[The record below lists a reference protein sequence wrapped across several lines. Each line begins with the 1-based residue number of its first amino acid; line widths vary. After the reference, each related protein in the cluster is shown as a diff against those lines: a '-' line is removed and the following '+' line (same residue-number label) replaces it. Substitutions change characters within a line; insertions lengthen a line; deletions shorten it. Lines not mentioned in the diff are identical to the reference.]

1 LDLEFEDWRLSN
13 DCDYSLPGVL
23 KLEGIDFDHIIE
35 ATSYRSD
42 IPIENYFR
50 YDGSYTT
57 PSCAEEV
64 MYIIS
69 ADPIEATE
77 K

>member
-1 LDLEFEDWRLSN
+1 MIATILCQEFLN
-13 DCDYSLPGVL
+13 L
-23 KLEGIDFDHIIE
+23 KEVELIIISVDFDHIIE

-57 PSCAEEV
+57 PSCAG
-64 MYIIS
+64 IIFNQK
-69 ADPIEATE
+69 IILNFF
-77 K
+77 